1 MSMFP
6 QNESTRAC
14 DEVRQ
19 RRNACR
25 KRLRRARTVRKN
37 GSRDVSGAEGI
48 VTAPL
53 VPEYPERREAQDF
66 EGHSNSAEAL
76 DEACAGIRG

>member
-1 MSMFP
+1 MFP
-6 QNESTRAC
+6 QNKGARVC

-25 KRLRRARTVRKN
+25 KRLRRNRTSRKN
-37 GSRDVSGAEGI
+37 GSRDGVSGAESI
-48 VTAPL
+48 VTTAPPM
-53 VPEYPERREAQDF
+53 PEFKGRREAEEF
-66 EGHSNSAEAL
+66 EGHSNSEEAL